1 MDSLS
6 EHVSAEANW
15 TAGAPE
21 GVKHRKRLAAR
32 YDAYKRPLLVA
43 IALLAGVGAL
53 VARHPFNSPPVQR
66 HAAKRVIAS
75 PQLAHPVTAE
85 ARAPA
90 MPALVPLSK
99 AAPAPVPFL
108 VPPQVAPPPLE
119 YRQVPET
126 ADQLAAPFVRDTAS
140 TPTSSVQRANADFI
154 TIGETAY
161 GTVEPGPQ
169 NHAPAIAFARD
180 AASQGPQA
188 GGAEAAGGSSTA
200 MHDRAGAAGVQSPAV
215 GQLPYDVSTF
225 SGATESVAARTD
237 KSDRIASPLQF
248 NPADLSPFSVTES
261 EDAQPAVLRAGGP
274 SQQTTAGGD
283 TTIPAAEASQVATA
297 EPDMTRKS
305 VSAGAVEYSI
315 PLQIQGADAGDVK
328 VRMEGDR
335 LSISLASI
343 LFLVKARMDSAEFDK
358 LNSSRNASA
367 YISTD
372 ALRTAGFVIGFDP
385 SKASLVMSTNEK
397 PVEGRVAPDSP

>member
-1 MDSLS
+1 
-6 EHVSAEANW
+6 V
-15 TAGAPE
+15 
-21 GVKHRKRLAAR
+21 
-32 YDAYKRPLLVA
+32 
-43 IALLAGVGAL
+43 
-53 VARHPFNSPPVQR
+53 
-66 HAAKRVIAS
+66 
-75 PQLAHPVTAE
+75 
-85 ARAPA
+85 
-90 MPALVPLSK
+90 
-99 AAPAPVPFL
+99 
-108 VPPQVAPPPLE
+108 
-119 YRQVPET
+119 
-126 ADQLAAPFVRDTAS
+126 
-140 TPTSSVQRANADFI
+140 
-154 TIGETAY
+154 
-161 GTVEPGPQ
+161 
-169 NHAPAIAFARD
+169 
-180 AASQGPQA
+180 
-188 GGAEAAGGSSTA
+188 
-200 MHDRAGAAGVQSPAV
+200 HDRAGAAGVQSPAV
-215 GQLPYDVSTF
+215 GRLPYDVSTF

-237 KSDRIASPLQF
+237 KSDGIASPLQL

-261 EDAQPAVLRAGGP
+261 EDAQPAVLRAGEP

-283 TTIPAAEASQVATA
+283 TAIPAAEASQVATA

-315 PLQIQGADAGDVK
+315 PLQIQGADAGDVQ

-343 LFLVKARMDSAEFDK
+343 LFLVRARMDSAEFDK